1 MNRCQIWILYLE
13 TFPYV
18 IIFFCIKKCQILIL
32 FAILCAPV
40 RKRGDSRVRI
50 RVGTLIACYSL
61 DSLQNVIFVFFII

>member
-13 TFPYV
+13 TFPNV
-18 IIFFCIKKCQILIL
+18 IIFFLYLKKCQILIL

-40 RKRGDSRVRI
+40 SKRGDSRVGI

-61 DSLQNVIFVFFII
+61 VSLQNVIFVFI